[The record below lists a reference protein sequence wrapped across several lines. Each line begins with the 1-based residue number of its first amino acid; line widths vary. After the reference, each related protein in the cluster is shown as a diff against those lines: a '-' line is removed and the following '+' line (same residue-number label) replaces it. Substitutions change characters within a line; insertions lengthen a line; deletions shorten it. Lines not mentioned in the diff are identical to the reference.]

1 MYHEDRMV
9 ADRLKTTKGK
19 VDEDWNYADEQL
31 AKARL
36 NEKARMDEEWEEL
49 RRLEAEEE
57 ARETQLTEREREERA
72 RRRAREKRLE
82 DFHKANSIQ
91 PAINP
96 GLPTSQP
103 HIIDE
108 LHKAAQASLL
118 EMQAEFIKPET
129 LPHMEDLEAHM
140 GLEREAQREAFQDSS
155 EQRKE
160 NEDWKRKLRESTKFM

>member
-1 MYHEDRMV
+1 MFFG
-9 ADRLKTTKGK
+9 L
-19 VDEDWNYADEQL
+19 QL
-31 AKARL
+31 GANMHGL
-36 NEKARMDEEWEEL
+36 L
-49 RRLEAEEE
+49 LQE

-118 EMQAEFIKPET
+118 EMQVSNE
-129 LPHMEDLEAHM
+129 
-140 GLEREAQREAFQDSS
+140 GLLQSMAIEGCNRAWSV
-155 EQRKE
+155 
-160 NEDWKRKLRESTKFM
+160 